1 MEAQVLTVVRDQV
14 GAIALGTVFMFV
26 GVMACAI
33 AAIRGRGAVRILVW
47 FGLLSLMW
55 GMRIMASVPAAF
67 SVLPRSLWASRPA
80 VIAILSYVTV
90 LPALLFF
97 LELSRGSLRRLLQ
110 MMFVADLVVCLAGIY
125 SVLFTGSPYR
135 CIPFSNV
142 LVIALVLIVATVIW
156 IPSLSERFGFPRH
169 WVSQL
174 GLAGTGLAALYTNL
188 GGFLH
193 LPEHRFLEPVAF
205 AVFVFTLGYVLIE
218 RIVSDG
224 RRLLSIESELAIARD
239 LQSSTLPSGVP
250 DITSLRISAAYL
262 PATAVAGDFYEFIPV
277 DRRRIGF
284 LVADVSGHGVAAAL
298 IAAMIKVAMQSL
310 VSCAQEPGEVLRG
323 LNRILAG
330 QLRGQLISAAYLWL
344 DTEQG
349 HASYSAAGHPPLLC
363 WRQGRLDRIESNG
376 LLIGVILEPEYPV
389 CEFSLN
395 LGDRFLL
402 YTDGVVEPENAAGES
417 FGDSRLEEVI
427 RRNQSQP
434 PLELSNQMMAEIRRW
449 QPAPMTQQDDI
460 TLIVVDVA
468 QLRPSPQAV
477 GVETI
482 VDETQVSA

>member
-1 MEAQVLTVVRDQV
+1 MEEQVLTVVRDQV
-14 GAIALGTVFMFV
+14 GAIALGTVLMFV
-26 GVMACAI
+26 GVMAFAI

-47 FGLLSLMW
+47 FGLLSLLW
-55 GMRIMASVPAAF
+55 GVRIMASVPAAF
-67 SVLPRSLWASRPA
+67 SVLPPSLWSSRLA

-90 LPALLFF
+90 IPALLFF
-97 LELSRGSLRRLLQ
+97 LELSRGGLRRWLQ
-110 MMFVADLVVCLAGIY
+110 MMLVADLVICLAGIY

-135 CIPFSNV
+135 YIRFSNV
-142 LVIALVLIVATVIW
+142 LVIGLVLIVATVIW
-156 IPSLSERFGFPRH
+156 VPSLSLRFGFPRH

-174 GLAGTGLAALYTNL
+174 GLLGTGLATLYTNL
-188 GGFLH
+188 TGFLH
-193 LPEHRFLEPVAF
+193 LPEHGFIEPVAF
-205 AVFVFTLGYVLIE
+205 AIFVFTLGYVLVE

-277 DRRRIGF
+277 DRHRVGF
-284 LVADVSGHGVAAAL
+284 LIADASGHGVVAAL

-310 VSCAQEPGEVLRG
+310 VSCAQQPGEVLRG
-323 LNRILAG
+323 LNRILGG
-330 QLRGQLISAAYLWL
+330 QLRGQLVSAAYLWL
-344 DTEQG
+344 DTEKG

-363 WRQGRLDRIESNG
+363 WRQGRLDWIESNG
-376 LLIGVILEPEYPV
+376 LLIGVIPDPDYPV

-395 LGDRFLL
+395 AGDRFLL
-402 YTDGVVEPENAAGES
+402 YTDGVVEPENAAGVS

-427 RRNQSQP
+427 RSNRSKSP
-434 PLELSNQMMAEIRRW
+434 MELSSQIMTEIRRW
-449 QPAPMTQQDDI
+449 QPASMTQQDDI

-468 QLRPSPQAV
+468 QSRRSSSAADV
-477 GVETI
+477 AIIGGEVH
-482 VDETQVSA
+482 VSA